1 MQVTGKYRQFT
12 GVQLENRTWPSKRIE
27 KAPVWCSVDLRDGNQ
42 ALVNPMGIEQKLEFF
57 DLLVKLGFKE
67 IEVGFPSSNDT
78 EYDFVRRLIT
88 ENRVPDD
95 VTLQVLSQARESL
108 IIKTLD
114 SLKGAK
120 KVIFHLYNATSPAQ
134 RKYNFNKSKEEIIR
148 LAVTGVKY
156 LKKNLYRLQDADVR
170 LEYSPENFNQTE
182 ADYALEICQAVMDEW
197 GATPQNKIIL
207 NLPATVECALPNQF
221 ADQIEYFCNNIKKRE
236 SCIISLHNHNDR
248 GEGVAQCE
256 MGLLAG
262 AERVEGCLFGNGE
275 RTGNLDIVTVALN
288 MFTQGVDPQ
297 LDFSDLNSVS
307 ADFERLTGMPVY
319 QRSPYA
325 GELVF
330 TAFSGSHQDAI
341 RKEWLQERKCL
352 LIVSGMFHTFRLIR
366 MMLAV
371 NMKVS

>member
-1 MQVTGKYRQFT
+1 
-12 GVQLENRTWPSKRIE
+12 
-27 KAPVWCSVDLRDGNQ
+27 
-42 ALVNPMGIEQKLEFF
+42 MGIEQKLEFF

-221 ADQIEYFCNNIKKRE
+221 ADQIEYFCNNIKNRE
-236 SCIISLHNHNDR
+236 SCIISLHNHN
-248 GEGVAQCE
+248 EVQ
-256 MGLLAG
+256 
-262 AERVEGCLFGNGE
+262 
-275 RTGNLDIVTVALN
+275 
-288 MFTQGVDPQ
+288 
-297 LDFSDLNSVS
+297 
-307 ADFERLTGMPVY
+307 
-319 QRSPYA
+319 
-325 GELVF
+325 
-330 TAFSGSHQDAI
+330 
-341 RKEWLQERKCL
+341 QEYP
-352 LIVSGMFHTFRLIR
+352 H
-366 MMLAV
+366 
-371 NMKVS
+371 